1 MKRMI
6 EAIGSLFSLVVLA
19 LALCAAVTGDASY
32 LATAGPLLGMAFL
45 SGGEYR
51 GLTRNV
57 RAVFYGSLK
66 AAVVTNF
73 VNSIFLIVQ
82 SNNISETFA
91 FVRGIPKMRH
101 WVGDRVMKGFGWAQ
115 FTIEKKDW
123 EATIVITRDDL
134 LFDRLGFIRPNIE
147 ALGSSFPRHYVDFVI
162 DLLANGFTR
171 LAYDGQYFFDT
182 DHGKNP
188 AGDSYSNK
196 TTAAFSRAA
205 WEVAET
211 APRGLQDPESGEDL
225 EVLWTDIYFGQNAQ
239 AEVDNVFNTADYVD
253 GGGNVRPNRHYGK
266 IPKERQH
273 LLLGLG
279 ASGKWFLTDESKPIK
294 PLILQIVKGVSFEAF
309 DGDRD
314 WNMWNRKEAVYG
326 IDSIDNA
333 GYGFWE
339 LAYGG
344 TAGE

>member
-1 MKRMI
+1 MRKIFRMAFTAAYI
-6 EAIGSLFSLVVLA
+6 VALVA
-19 LALCAAVTGDASY
+19 LATLGDVFG
-32 LATAGPLLGMAFL
+32 ATHFAMAGFL
-45 SGGEYR
+45 SQGEYR
-51 GLTRNV
+51 ALTRNV
-57 RAVFYGSLK
+57 RAVYYNSLK
-66 AAVVTNF
+66 AATVATF
-73 VNSIFLIVQ
+73 INSIFLIVQ
-82 SNNISETFA
+82 SNSMSETFA
-91 FVRGIPKMRH
+91 FMRGIPKMRH

-115 FTIEKKDW
+115 FSIEKKDW

-182 DHGKNP
+182 DHDNGS
-188 AGDSYSNK
+188 GGSYSNK
-196 TTAAFSRAA
+196 SVAAFSRTA
-205 WEVAET
+205 WETAET
-211 APRGLQDPESGEDL
+211 APLQLKDPESGELL
-225 EVLWTDIYFGQNAQ
+225 EVRWTDIYFGQNAQ
-239 AEVDNVFNTADYVD
+239 AAVDDVFNNPQYVN
-253 GGGNVRPNRHYGK
+253 GGVALPNRHYNK
-266 IPKERQH
+266 IPKANQH

-309 DGDRD
+309 DDARD

-344 TAGE
+344 TNGE